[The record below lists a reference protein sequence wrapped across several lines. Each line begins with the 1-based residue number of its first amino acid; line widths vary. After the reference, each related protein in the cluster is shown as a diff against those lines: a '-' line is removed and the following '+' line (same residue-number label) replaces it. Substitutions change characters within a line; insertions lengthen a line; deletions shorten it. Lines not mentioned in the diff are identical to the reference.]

1 MQRPTDTL
9 IVVWRHMMQLQQ
21 SRVAQFLF
29 LFALRKYLL
38 FLGEPLIY
46 VCNQIYLVRGIKDN
60 GAYIGDKL
68 LDPKPFEK

>member
-29 LFALRKYLL
+29 LLRKYLL
-38 FLGEPLIY
+38 FLGEPNIY
-46 VCNQIYLVRGIKDN
+46 VCNKIHLVRGIKDN
-60 GAYIGDKL
+60 DAYIGDKL